1 MLSVGWVSVTINT
14 IMMNNNI
21 LDIECEVSVSIN
33 TIMMNNI
40 FVFD

>member
-21 LDIECEVSVSIN
+21 LDVECGVGKC
-33 TIMMNNI
+33 
-40 FVFD
+40 DH